1 MPEVPEQIKCL
12 QAPSNP
18 GNNPED
24 EGKHGADKG
33 EEGVQATSE
42 AKKKKQQR
50 CQRRAVDCEKLP
62 NTQLPFA

>member
-33 EEGVQATSE
+33 EEGVQAASG
-42 AKKKKQQR
+42 AKKKKQ
-50 CQRRAVDCEKLP
+50 
-62 NTQLPFA
+62 